1 LTNGNNLLWDISRA
15 DIGKPNQMQMKK
27 KKVTSKLH
35 NILRELTTE
44 LRGGDQITIWHNK
57 YQLHFKNVGTSNF
70 NIAKQNTKKNAD
82 TKNIIQT

>member
-1 LTNGNNLLWDISRA
+1 
-15 DIGKPNQMQMKK
+15 MKK

-35 NILRELTTE
+35 NILCELTTE
-44 LRGGDQITIWHNK
+44 LSDGDQITIWHNK

-70 NIAKQNTKKNAD
+70 NIAKQDTKKNAK